1 MQRQIIIAI
10 DGYSSCGK
18 STMAKALA
26 RMLGYSYIDS
36 GAMYRAVTLYFMN
49 NQVSLEDEKAVRDA
63 LKQIDIQFKVNDQLQ
78 RQDTYLNDQCVE
90 DEIRS
95 VRVSSMVSEVSAL
108 KEVRK
113 SMVNLQRKAGRNKGI
128 VMDGRDIGSHVFP
141 DAELKI
147 FMTADPDIRAKRRFD
162 ELTEKG
168 ENVHIDDIKENLA
181 HRDHLDTTRKES
193 PLIQPKDSLVLDN
206 SFMTREEQLEWV
218 LSHARKL
225 KKLADQNQN
234 ISNTLSEK

>member
-1 MQRQIIIAI
+1 MQRKIIIAI
-10 DGYSSCGK
+10 DGFSSCGK

-49 NQVSLEDEKAVRDA
+49 NQIPFDDEKAVKEA
-63 LKQIDIQFKVNDQLQ
+63 LKQIDIQFRLNATLDGQE
-78 RQDTYLNDQCVE
+78 TYLNDECVE
-90 DEIRS
+90 DAIRS
-95 VRVSSMVSEVSAL
+95 VRVSSMVSEVSAI

-113 SMVNLQRKAGRNKGI
+113 SMVSLQRKAGRNKGI

-141 DAELKI
+141 EAELKI

-162 ELTEKG
+162 ELTAKG
-168 ENVHIDDIKENLA
+168 EDVYLEDIKENLA

-193 PLIQPKDSLVLDN
+193 PLVQPKDALVLDN
-206 SFMTREEQLEWV
+206 SFMSREEQLEWV
-218 LSHARKL
+218 LNHARKL
-225 KKLADQNQN
+225 KKLASQN
-234 ISNTLSEK
+234 ISNTLNEK